1 MALLNE
7 SVNITTQ
14 TVASATPSLIS
25 TTPSVGSIGDALMQ
39 MLYSVIAFLP
49 SLVAA
54 IVILLIGWVVGR
66 LLGKVIS
73 GILDKIGVDDALL
86 KTSVGKAI
94 EQSGTSVVTFF
105 DLIVRWFIYL
115 MAIVAAANILQLEF
129 LTSLL
134 QSIVVYLPHVALF
147 LIILIV
153 GFIFVD
159 LFADILEGWG
169 KTQDIEFLGLIIML
183 LRIFF
188 YFIVLVLALSQLLID
203 LTIIYTF
210 VTPIAWGV
218 GLGLGAG
225 IAIFIGFGLKDRA
238 PQIMDDMLKKISK

>member
-1 MALLNE
+1 
-7 SVNITTQ
+7 
-14 TVASATPSLIS
+14 
-25 TTPSVGSIGDALMQ
+25 
-39 MLYSVIAFLP
+39 MLYSVIAYLP
-49 SLVAA
+49 NLVAA
-54 IVILLIGWVVGR
+54 IIILIIGWLVGR

-115 MAIVAAANILQLEF
+115 IAIVAAANILRLEF

-153 GFIFVD
+153 GFIMVD
-159 LFADILEGWG
+159 FFADFLEGWG

-183 LRIFF
+183 LRVFF

-218 GLGLGAG
+218 GIGLGAG

>member
-1 MALLNE
+1 MATLGE
-7 SVNITTQ
+7 SANAATQ
-14 TVASATPSLIS
+14 
-25 TTPSVGSIGDALMQ
+25 SVGSMSDALMQ
-39 MLYSVIAFLP
+39 MVYSVIAFLP
-49 SLVAA
+49 NLVAA
-54 IVILLIGWVVGR
+54 IIILLIGWLVGR

-115 MAIVAAANILQLEF
+115 IAIVAAANVLQLEF
-129 LTSLL
+129 LTTLF
-134 QSIVVYLPHVALF
+134 QNIVVYLPHVAMF
-147 LIILIV
+147 LIILIA
-153 GFIFVD
+153 GFIMVD
-159 LFADILEGWG
+159 YFADLLDGWG

-183 LRIFF
+183 LRVFF
-188 YFIVLVLALSQLLID
+188 YFIILILALSQLLID

-218 GLGLGAG
+218 GIGLGAG